1 MKFKIVFNIEVKLGL
16 VNLLLH
22 LTSKTTFLARSYARM
37 RTSDTNVSNLKLVLP
52 WLFLWGAED
61 IFCMSI
67 I

>member
-1 MKFKIVFNIEVKLGL
+1 MKFKIFFNIEAKLRP
-16 VNLLLH
+16 VNPLLH
-22 LTSKTTFLARSYARM
+22 LTSKTAFLARSYARM
-37 RTSDTNVSNLKLVLP
+37 RTSDTNVSNLKLVLS